1 MAAQTVMTLCRAAV
15 TFGASRA
22 HKENKGEKSR
32 G

>member
-15 TFGASRA
+15 TLDASRA